1 MTKINYYDSKS
12 ILGKL
17 KESKFQHPR
26 YFSLNYSAN
35 MLLLKGKR
43 EDLMVIDDLKGKITL
58 FPHQMKT
65 ATKYLNE
72 MNGRMLIAD
81 EVGLGKTIE
90 AGIII
95 KELIARDEVR
105 TVLILC
111 PASLTL
117 QWQEE
122 MRDKFRL
129 HFEVNKSV
137 HNWAKCNKIIASIDT
152 AKNPKHM
159 QQIESI
165 QWDLLLIDEAHKLKN
180 KKTMAYK
187 AMRKI
192 RAHNRLFLT
201 ATPMQN
207 NIIELFNVIDLLD
220 QGVLGTLSDFKRNY
234 VADRN
239 GLELIN
245 REELKHRLK
254 SVMKRDTRKGTGLD
268 FTKRNVY
275 TTLIDATE
283 EENTLTDLAIDF
295 IQGQYVGMD
304 EKKSQL
310 KGVGTLQLMSLT
322 RMLCSCRYAFA
333 NSLRRY
339 IKKNIMDAESEE
351 KANKI
356 LEINEQLPENN
367 KFIKTIELVKKINN
381 KVLIFTQFLDTQL
394 ALMSAL
400 EKEGFK
406 VDIIKGGMS
415 TQEKSYAIRKLKSGK
430 IEILICTESGSE
442 GLNLQFCHNLI
453 NYDLPWNPMRVEQ
466 RIGRIHRIGQEYDVN
481 IYNLSVKGTIEEYI
495 LQRLYKKIGLFH
507 LAIGEMAD
515 IVSQVVDETSF
526 TKTVFELLMTNKK
539 KIDSKKKLAELFEK
553 INASKKLQE
562 EVKEFDDKTLSLFD
576 LSSIKK

>member
-17 KESKFQHPR
+17 KESKFQNPK
-26 YFSLNYSAN
+26 YFSLNYHAN

-43 EDLMVIDDLKGKITL
+43 EDLMIIEDLKGKITL
-58 FPHQMKT
+58 FPHQIKT
-65 ATKYLNE
+65 ALIYLNE

-90 AGIII
+90 AGMIM
-95 KELIARDEVR
+95 KELIAREEVK

-137 HNWAKCNKIIASIDT
+137 HNWAKCDKIIASIDT

-159 QQIESI
+159 QQIETI

-180 KKTMAYK
+180 KKTKAYK
-187 AMRKI
+187 AMSKI
-192 RAHNRLFLT
+192 RAQNRLFLT

-207 NIIELFNVIDLLD
+207 SLIELYNVIDLLD
-220 QGVLGTLSDFKRNY
+220 PGSLGTLSEFKRSY
-234 VADRN
+234 VADN
-239 GLELIN
+239 KGLEIMNQESLN
-245 REELKHRLK
+245 HKLK
-254 SVMKRDTRKGTGLD
+254 SIMKRDTRKDTGLD

-275 TTLIDATE
+275 TTLIEATS
-283 EENTLTDLAIDF
+283 EENTLADLAIDF
-295 IQGQYVGMD
+295 IQGQYKGMD
-304 EKKSQL
+304 EKKLQL

-322 RMLCSCRYAFA
+322 RMLCSCRHAFA

-339 IKKNIMDAESEE
+339 VKKNELDPGNQE
-351 KANKI
+351 KAKMI
-356 LEINEQLPENN
+356 LEINDKLPENN
-367 KFIKTIELVKKINN
+367 KFTTTIGLVKKINE
-381 KVLIFTQFLDTQL
+381 KVIIFTQFLDTQL
-394 ALMSAL
+394 ALMDRL

-415 TQEKSYAIRKLKSGK
+415 TGEKSYSIKKLKKGK
-430 IEILICTESGSE
+430 IDVLICTESGSE

-466 RIGRIHRIGQEYDVN
+466 RIGRIHRIGQEFDVN

-495 LQRLYKKIGLFH
+495 LQRLYKKVDLFH
-507 LAIGEMAD
+507 MAIGEMAD
-515 IVSQVVDETSF
+515 IITKVVDETSF
-526 TKTVFELLMTNKK
+526 EKTVFEMLMENRK
-539 KIDSKKKLAELFEK
+539 KIDFKKKLDELFKKVKE
-553 INASKKLQE
+553 SKKFQE
-562 EVKEFDDKTLSLFD
+562 DVKTFDDKTLSLFD
-576 LSSIKK
+576 LSVVKK

>member
-17 KESKFQHPR
+17 KEGKFQNPK
-26 YFSLNYSAN
+26 YFSLNYLAN

-43 EDLMVIDDLKGKITL
+43 EDLMIIEDLKGKITL
-58 FPHQMKT
+58 FPHQVKT
-65 ATKYLNE
+65 ALIYLNE

-90 AGIII
+90 AGMIM
-95 KELIARDEVR
+95 KELIAREEVK

-137 HNWAKCNKIIASIDT
+137 HNWAKCDKIIASIDT
-152 AKNPKHM
+152 AKSPKHM
-159 QQIESI
+159 QQIEAI

-180 KKTMAYK
+180 KKTKAYK
-187 AMRKI
+187 AMAKI
-192 RAHNRLFLT
+192 RAQNRLFLT

-207 NIIELFNVIDLLD
+207 SLIELYNVIDLLD
-220 QGVLGTLSDFKRNY
+220 PGSLGTLSEFKRSY
-234 VADRN
+234 IADN
-239 GLELIN
+239 KGLEIMNQESLN
-245 REELKHRLK
+245 HKLK
-254 SVMKRDTRKGTGLD
+254 SIMKRDTRKDTGLD

-275 TTLIDATE
+275 TTLIEATN
-283 EENTLTDLAIDF
+283 EENTLADLAIDF
-295 IQGQYVGMD
+295 IQGQYQGMD

-322 RMLCSCRYAFA
+322 RMLCSCRHAFA

-339 IKKNIMDAESEE
+339 VKKNELELGNQE
-351 KANKI
+351 KAKQI
-356 LEINEQLPENN
+356 LEINDKLPENN
-367 KFIKTIELVKKINN
+367 KFTTAIELVKKINE
-381 KVLIFTQFLDTQL
+381 KVIIFTQFLDTQL
-394 ALMSAL
+394 ALMDRL

-415 TQEKSYAIRKLKSGK
+415 TGEKSYSIKKLKRGK
-430 IEILICTESGSE
+430 IDVLICTESGSE

-466 RIGRIHRIGQEYDVN
+466 RIGRIHRIGQEFDVN

-495 LQRLYKKIGLFH
+495 LQRLYKKVDLFH
-507 LAIGEMAD
+507 MAIGEMAD
-515 IVSQVVDETSF
+515 IITKVVDETSF
-526 TKTVFELLMTNKK
+526 EKTVFEMLMENRK
-539 KIDSKKKLAELFEK
+539 KIDFKKKLDELFKKVKE
-553 INASKKLQE
+553 SKKFQE
-562 EVKEFDDKTLSLFD
+562 DVKAFDDKTLSLFD
-576 LSSIKK
+576 LSVVKK